1 MFQQLRI
8 AAGTDEPV
16 VTERDA
22 GQIQSSLRRVHD
34 PGQPGERQITTQ
46 NPVWATAAEGGNE
59 SADASHPS
67 TLAHAS
73 AYQRVRTRP

>member
-1 MFQQLRI
+1 
-8 AAGTDEPV
+8 

-22 GQIQSSLRRVHD
+22 GQIQSGLRGVHN

-46 NPVWATAAEGGNE
+46 NPVWATAAEVGNE

-67 TLAHAS
+67 TLAHRAGGPRCQNDS
-73 AYQRVRTRP
+73 AY